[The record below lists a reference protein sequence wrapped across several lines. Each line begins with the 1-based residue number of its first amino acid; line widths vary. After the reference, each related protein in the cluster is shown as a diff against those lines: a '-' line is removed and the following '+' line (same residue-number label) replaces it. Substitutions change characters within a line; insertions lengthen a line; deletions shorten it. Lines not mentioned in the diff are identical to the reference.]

1 MYLPMENALMTWW
14 MSLGKVQTDEGRG
27 KQEEF
32 GNNIYSFHLSS

>member
-14 MSLGKVQTDEGRG
+14 MSLGKVQTDESLG
-27 KQEEF
+27 KQDEF